1 MGIAKREEGITRR
14 NFLAGAALGGAGIAL
29 ASATGCSPQNTSEDD
44 SAAENT
50 TPALETAER
59 TEETDVLVVGLGA
72 SGLQAAC
79 AAAQVGAQVT
89 AIDIATNME
98 GTTNISTS
106 GFLCVGDKLQLEQPY
121 AYTVEEMFNF
131 LNETSNYTYNIQT
144 LKAILEA
151 SSKSANNFIDAGLPL
166 TVIELPE
173 RQELTVAKAGQLCG
187 HPYGTKG
194 AERAAVFTQ
203 MIEDNGI
210 NALFNTEAK
219 ALIIEDGEVRGVQC
233 DSNGT
238 IVDIRAKKTIL
249 CTGGFLGSE
258 EMVAQY
264 MAGSYIVPMGNINC
278 VGTGINLAISAGA
291 QIGKSFSISGNEYGG
306 ANPMAKP
313 TYSFR
318 PGTGSNEA
326 MRLVL
331 LGGLIVNANGE
342 RFFSEEK
349 ANKEAM
355 HCMEPFVREKTYY
368 AIVDQAFIDHVYET
382 PLGKLMG
389 DGRMQTMFDGVYA
402 ETLYED
408 IDRAIEEGWVT
419 TADTIE
425 GLAAT
430 FNLTNLVQTVEA
442 YNGYCDEG
450 YDPEFYVDASY
461 LRKLSTPPYY
471 AVQSYPAGWVSL
483 GGIKTDA
490 KGHALDSDNKPIT
503 NLFVAG
509 ADADI
514 FTMPYM
520 AGGSA
525 NGFSQASGW
534 LAGESAANEIV

>member
-29 ASATGCSPQNTSEDD
+29 ASATGCSPQSTSEDD

-203 MIEDNGI
+203 IIADNGI